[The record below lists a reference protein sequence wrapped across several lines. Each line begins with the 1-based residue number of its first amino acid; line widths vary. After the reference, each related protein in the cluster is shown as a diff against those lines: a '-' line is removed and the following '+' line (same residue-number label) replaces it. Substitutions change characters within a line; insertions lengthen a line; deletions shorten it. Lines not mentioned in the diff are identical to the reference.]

1 MMISMRNNINGVEI
15 LTLEND
21 CIKTEIVPTLGGK
34 ILSVFNKLLNKEFLW
49 HNENL
54 QLNTHC
60 LGDDFDSSFY
70 GGIDELI
77 PNDMAETIDSIQYP
91 DHGELWTT
99 PLKYELGESRIY
111 LFGNLKFSGLQYR
124 KDVYLEENDPVIYL
138 EYKIRNESGSIR
150 NFLWKFHTAL
160 AIKEGD
166 KIVSDALKMSVIDT
180 VYSRF
185 KTREEYTWPLV
196 ENCNVS
202 LVPPFNNTM
211 DFFCLYKIRQPEMHL
226 ERPDTNSIFSLY
238 FDRKVFPYQSYF
250 ASYGGF
256 FNHYTIIL
264 EPCTNMLLSVTEAIS
279 QERCSFL
286 LPNEELNTIVS
297 IYAGEK
303 QEDSRESGKKTEEH
317 ELVNSKSQ

>member
-1 MMISMRNNINGVEI
+1 MDISKRNNINGVEI

-21 CIKTEIVPTLGGK
+21 CLKTEIVPELGGK
-34 ILSVFNKLLNKEFLW
+34 ILSVFNKLLKKEFLW
-49 HNENL
+49 CNEIL
-54 QLNTHC
+54 QLSTHSP
-60 LGDDFDSSFY
+60 GDDFDSSFY

-77 PNDMAETIDSIQYP
+77 PNDVEETIDSILYP

-111 LFGNLKFSGLQYR
+111 LFGNLRFSGLQYR
-124 KDVYLEENDPVIYL
+124 KDVYLDENDPVIYM
-138 EYKIRNESGSIR
+138 EYKIRNESGSTR
-150 NFLWKFHTAL
+150 NFSWKFHAAL

-166 KIVSDALKMSVIDT
+166 KIVSDALNVSVIDT

-185 KTREEYTWPLV
+185 KTLGEFTWPIV

-211 DFFCLYKIRQPEMHL
+211 DFFYLYKIAHPEMHL
-226 ERPDTNSIFSLY
+226 ESPDANSIFSFY
-238 FDRKVFPYQSYF
+238 YDRKVFPYQSYF

-256 FNHYTIIL
+256 FNHYTLIL
-264 EPCTNMLLSVTEAIS
+264 EPCTSMPLSVPEAIK
-279 QERCSFL
+279 QGQCSVL
-286 LPNEELNTIVS
+286 GSNEEINTIVS

-303 QEDSRESGKKTEEH
+303 QKGNEEPGRISEKP
-317 ELVNSKSQ
+317 ELVIL